1 MITELLEKA
10 FVEAAKLPEGE
21 QNALANW
28 LLAELDSEQR
38 WQERLSASA
47 SILEQLAD
55 EALTEYRAGETEE
68 LNPDTL

>member
-28 LLAELDSEQR
+28 LLAELDSEQG

-55 EALTEYRAGETEE
+55 EALAEYRAGETEE